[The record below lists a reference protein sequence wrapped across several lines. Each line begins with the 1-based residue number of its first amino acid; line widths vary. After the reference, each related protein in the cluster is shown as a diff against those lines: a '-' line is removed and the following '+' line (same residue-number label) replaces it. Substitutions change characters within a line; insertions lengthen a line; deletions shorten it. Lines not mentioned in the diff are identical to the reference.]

1 MTGEFFDDLR
11 LAVVHS
17 SWEVWFFTK
26 EEFILGS
33 EPKFGGR
40 PEPFKEAD
48 MHNKA
53 KKEEK
58 TILIILL

>member
-53 KKEEK
+53 KK
-58 TILIILL
+58 